1 MSTNKCFKSLKTLL
15 FSSTLMLALAGCATD
30 ALQAE
35 ATDQLLLTNV
45 NIVDTSQSAIRSGAL
60 LIAGGVIQA
69 ELSGAPTDFG
79 GKIVDLKGRWL
90 VPGLIDMHVHA
101 FGNRAPDTPNDSPG
115 IEAISIRLLYAGVT
129 GFVDLFGDEPNL
141 MEVKERQQAKQFF
154 GADVFASLS
163 CITAP
168 KGHCS
173 EYGIPTR
180 TLTSPEEAQQH
191 ISALATNGADV
202 IKIVYQPSDDQPS
215 IDKPTFKGLVS
226 AADALGLSTIVHI
239 KTWQDIR
246 DSIEVGATAITHTPR
261 APIPRDM
268 PALMASA
275 GITIIPT
282 LTVETDLTDFVF
294 DASVTEDPLAQAMT
308 TTQILGSYTSY
319 AIQERWQDRLPRW
332 SAANA
337 QTLENVR
344 QMNAAGVNILAGT
357 DSGNWGTIQGYSLH
371 REMLKLTQAGLTNW
385 QALAASTTKARA
397 FMKLAPEWQR
407 GTPAS
412 FIVLNSSPV
421 ENIENT
427 KDIFMVIHN
436 GVIVDR
442 DAVRLSGRD

>member
-1 MSTNKCFKSLKTLL
+1 
-15 FSSTLMLALAGCATD
+15 
-30 ALQAE
+30 
-35 ATDQLLLTNV
+35 
-45 NIVDTSQSAIRSGAL
+45 
-60 LIAGGVIQA
+60 
-69 ELSGAPTDFG
+69 
-79 GKIVDLKGRWL
+79 
-90 VPGLIDMHVHA
+90 
-101 FGNRAPDTPNDSPG
+101 
-115 IEAISIRLLYAGVT
+115 
-129 GFVDLFGDEPNL
+129 
-141 MEVKERQQAKQFF
+141 
-154 GADVFASLS
+154 
-163 CITAP
+163 
-168 KGHCS
+168 
-173 EYGIPTR
+173 
-180 TLTSPEEAQQH
+180 
-191 ISALATNGADV
+191 
-202 IKIVYQPSDDQPS
+202 
-215 IDKPTFKGLVS
+215 
-226 AADALGLSTIVHI
+226 
-239 KTWQDIR
+239 
-246 DSIEVGATAITHTPR
+246 
-261 APIPRDM
+261 
-268 PALMASA
+268 
-275 GITIIPT
+275 
-282 LTVETDLTDFVF
+282 
-294 DASVTEDPLAQAMT
+294 MT